1 MDCVHSE
8 DQPSG
13 VSQMADSHRSSKQGS
28 LGKAAR
34 LFLEWTPFRLMVRM
48 VSEGIPGGLAR
59 SRQEKWGGK
68 VAKNGLK
75 IRPLSGHRV

>member
-1 MDCVHSE
+1 VDCVHSE

-13 VSQMADSHRSSKQGS
+13 GSQMADSHRSSQQGS

-34 LFLEWTPFRLMVRM
+34 LFLEWTPFRLMVRSQK
-48 VSEGIPGGLAR
+48 VYRADLQGRGKKSG
-59 SRQEKWGGK
+59 GGK